1 MEDKKKQG
9 ASQDVLYICNRK
21 KCECCYPE
29 CHHTKDIHYAANFV
43 RVFDLGYMEV
53 EKNDTE
59 KNSRKN

>member
-1 MEDKKKQG
+1 MEDKKKKG

-29 CHHTKDIHYAANFV
+29 CHHTKDIHYAANFE

-53 EKNDTE
+53 KENDTE

>member
-1 MEDKKKQG
+1 MEDKKKKG

-21 KCECCYPE
+21 RCEYCYPA
-29 CHHTKDIHYAANFV
+29 CRYTKDIHYAANFE

-53 EKNDTE
+53 KENDTE